1 MKTERVKRT
10 GYTMVYSV
18 FEAGID
24 FDPSDDLH
32 IVKCLSSYELDND
45 YRVWKIGATYAKHLE
60 PTMYYIAAKTKKEA
74 VTKFLDVAPWLSF
87 VKVVMPVS
95 DETAHEVLTNPARY
109 IMW

>member
-1 MKTERVKRT
+1 MKFERVKRT

-32 IVKCLSSYELDND
+32 IVKCLSSYELDSG